1 MGDHTQAWL
10 DGLDPATVEVKD
22 AVHLR
27 DIAACTAGLQA
38 AENELAEAVE
48 RARAAGDSWSA
59 IAMVLD
65 LPVADAQREFPHLQ

>member
-10 DGLDPATVEVKD
+10 DGLDPATADVKD

-27 DIAACTAGLQA
+27 GIAAAVAGLEA

-59 IAMVLD
+59 IAMVLG
-65 LPVADAQREFPHLQ
+65 LPVADAQLEFAHLQ